1 MRNFLITLVAALG
14 LVLVLEGLPYFAAP
28 RLARE
33 IAQWAAGR
41 SDGAMRWMGLLMV
54 VAGLLILYFV
64 FRGGWHL
71 S

>member
-28 RLARE
+28 RVARE
-33 IAQWAAGR
+33 VAQWAARR
-41 SDGAMRWMGLLMV
+41 SDATMRRMGLLMIA
-54 VAGLLILYFV
+54 AGLAILYLV

-71 S
+71 